1 MGYIK
6 AKNAVNKKQYEKE
19 RHVRVILIAP
29 EGTYIDGEELLI
41 PMEILV
47 EMGKVEYDKS
57 GGKIKIGQK
66 VSIHDLINAYI
77 EKVSKR

>member
-6 AKNAVNKKQYEKE
+6 AKNNVLNKLYKKE

-47 EMGKVEYDKS
+47 EMGKLEHEKS

-66 VSIHDLINAYI
+66 VDICELVKAYI

>member
-1 MGYIK
+1 MG
-6 AKNAVNKKQYEKE
+6 
-19 RHVRVILIAP
+19 
-29 EGTYIDGEELLI
+29 
-41 PMEILV
+41 
-47 EMGKVEYDKS
+47 S